1 MSIGPHTIRVMRDG
15 YSTGERRLVL
25 TANQPSQ
32 TAAFTLTA
40 ARPQAQA
47 KAAAT
52 APMPVVVRFESR
64 PTGASVYLDGSTL
77 EQLRTL
83 DQRYNDRA
91 YAFVLAALEEVVQ
104 RLPRRRHVSG
114 GELVSGCRDLA
125 LRLYGPMAKTVLQ
138 YWNVRTTRDI
148 GEVVFNLLEVGVLSK
163 DEADSRNDFDDLFD
177 FTEVFET
184 NYPWGGRSLA

>member
-1 MSIGPHTIRVMRDG
+1 M
-15 YSTGERRLVL
+15 E
-25 TANQPSQ
+25 
-32 TAAFTLTA
+32 
-40 ARPQAQA
+40 
-47 KAAAT
+47 
-52 APMPVVVRFESR
+52 
-64 PTGASVYLDGSTL
+64 SVYLDGT
-77 EQLRTL
+77 TL
-83 DQRYNDRA
+83 DRLRGLDPRYEDRA

-114 GELVSGCRDLA
+114 GELVTGCRDLA
-125 LRLYGPMAKTVLQ
+125 LRLYGPMAKTVLE
-138 YWNVRTTRDI
+138 YWNIRATRDI

>member
-1 MSIGPHTIRVMRDG
+1 MESI
-15 YSTGERRLVL
+15 
-25 TANQPSQ
+25 
-32 TAAFTLTA
+32 
-40 ARPQAQA
+40 
-47 KAAAT
+47 
-52 APMPVVVRFESR
+52 
-64 PTGASVYLDGSTL
+64 YLDGT
-77 EQLRTL
+77 TL
-83 DQRYNDRA
+83 DRLRGLDPRYEDRA

-114 GELVSGCRDLA
+114 GELVTGCRDLA

-138 YWNVRTTRDI
+138 YWNIRATRDI